1 MIKNYTAIREIKPA
15 LTLNKPIYVQF
26 TVLEL
31 SKWLMYDFRYN
42 FIEKNCDAEL
52 LFTDAD
58 SLITPHENPYF
69 PSPGIS

>member
-1 MIKNYTAIREIKPA
+1 
-15 LTLNKPIYVQF
+15 
-26 TVLEL
+26 
-31 SKWLMYDFRYN
+31 MYDFRYN